1 MKLRVLACSLV
12 SFLLSPPCLGNEDLT
27 VYTYDAFTGSDSFGE
42 YLEKSFLKKTGKKI
56 KFVNFGTAG
65 EALNQIILEG
75 ESSRADILLG
85 LDEVLFNKGKSK
97 GLFENWEPNLFSSLE
112 TFLVKPGETLFL
124 PVDYGYLAFVY
135 DKNRTQALEK
145 PKLQNFYLQ
154 LKRKQKIVLQ
164 DPRTSSLG
172 IEFLIWTKLASG
184 NLFKTFWQS
193 LEPSILTIS
202 PGWTGAYEL
211 FLRKRADFVLSYTTS
226 TAYHRIRE
234 KKNNIVPLFFEGG
247 HFRQVE
253 GMVKLKKGGN
263 KKLAIQFAQ
272 FVLGRE
278 AQEQLPFFQWM
289 YPAKKNTNLVPE
301 FKDIPVPQTL
311 EVNWDE
317 VNQSRDQWIQEW
329 ALTLAT
335 SSGKRK

>member
-1 MKLRVLACSLV
+1 MRLLGLTYFLFPFFLSL
-12 SFLLSPPCLGNEDLT
+12 SCLGNEELT
-27 VYTYDAFTGSDSFGE
+27 VYTYDAFTGSNSFGE
-42 YLEKSFLKKTGKKI
+42 YLEKTFFKKTGKKI
-56 KFVNFGTAG
+56 RLINFGTAG

-75 ESSRADILLG
+75 KSSRADILLG
-85 LDEVLFNKGKSK
+85 IDEVLFNKGKLK
-97 GLFENWEPNLFSSLE
+97 GLFEGWEPNLFSNLE
-112 TFLVKPGETLFL
+112 PFLIKPGETLFL

-135 DKNRTQALEK
+135 DKTRTQVSDK
-145 PKLQNFYLQ
+145 PVLKNFHLSLQN
-154 LKRKQKIVLQ
+154 KQKVVLQ

-184 NLFKTFWQS
+184 NLFKNFWQS
-193 LEPSILTIS
+193 LEPHILTIS

-211 FLRKRADFVLSYTTS
+211 FLRKQADFVLSYTTS
-226 TAYHRIRE
+226 TAYHRIKE

-253 GMVKLKKGGN
+253 GIVKLKKGLN
-263 KKLAIQFAQ
+263 KKLAHQFAQ
-272 FVLGRE
+272 FVLGKE

-289 YPAKKNTNLVPE
+289 YPARKNMNLVQE
-301 FKDIPVPQTL
+301 FKDILVPQTL

-329 ALTLAT
+329 ALTLVT
-335 SSGKRK
+335 SSGKKK